1 MGWISDQSHRFL
13 FVITD
18 ESLQDF
24 SLKLECVCKLSF
36 CLSDEASEEAQ
47 IKIDRY

>member
-1 MGWISDQSHRFL
+1 MGWISDQSHSFL

-24 SLKLECVCKLSF
+24 SVKLECVCKL
-36 CLSDEASEEAQ
+36 CLSAEASEEAQ
-47 IKIDRY
+47 MKIDRY